1 MASPAFMRFLPRC
14 GAAAAFGTLLGLAGC
29 QSWLDDR
36 YADSL
41 PPTSGVQPIKGLA
54 QNVSIRRNALGM
66 PLIETGTFHDAL
78 FALGYVHA
86 SDRLSQMV
94 SLRLLAQGRLAE
106 MVGPGALE
114 IDRFMRTVN
123 LRQAAE
129 IQYRNASPRLQR
141 FFEVYARGVNAYL
154 YRYRDKLPMDL
165 AQSGY
170 RPEYWK
176 PEDSALVFAL
186 LNFGLAVNLQEEIA
200 SLTLA
205 QKVGSDKL
213 AWLTPTY
220 PDENLPFDEAE
231 KLKGLRLDGQV
242 PGLAGVE
249 GAARQV
255 AALSML
261 GVAASNNW
269 AIAPQ
274 RSRSGKSLMA
284 NDTHLPLSMPS
295 VWNYVQIRS
304 PKYQAAGVSI
314 AGLPGVVAGFNGKL
328 AWGMTMV
335 LGDNQDLYLEQLRRQ
350 GNRLYYLAD
359 GKWQPTRER
368 QETFFIKGQRPIR
381 EVIHETRH
389 GPLLNSALGERKNI
403 LQPLPLKSGYGLAYR
418 SIQQEADK
426 TLDGFFDLSR
436 AKTIEQAFDATR
448 EIRAMPL
455 NIVFADEKHIGWQV
469 TGRYPNRKEGRG
481 LLPSP
486 GWDGRYDWDGY
497 ADPILHPSDQDPQQG
512 WLGTANH
519 RTVQPGYGA
528 QLSNSWYYPERAER
542 IAQLAGASKSHDTQ
556 SMIRMQYDQTSL
568 FVAKLQAMFDNPGMA
583 LPLPPGHRRL
593 AGGATQPGAGG
604 LRPADGV
611 RRQADSQLQRR
622 RAVRR
627 LPPRERQ
634 ADIPRRARTG
644 GRPCLESLRRDRQPL
659 LLGASRPPA
668 RARRQSVLGR
678 YPHSAEGGQ
687 AGNPRAQPRRRR
699 GVLRTATGERA
710 QGLAM
715 GQAAHLR
722 MAERQLE
729 NGPLPGR
736 RRARR
741 TRRDQGLSRSRTLS
755 GRRRPHHAGRIG
767 LRLGPGLR
775 HLADP
780 GDAAD
785 RRLRP
790 ERTDDRREQQRPIRQ
805 SGQPALRRRYRR
817 LAQGALRQLPVPATE
832 PRARLRQQAADAHSR
847 SLNGRRGTFLRAV
860 ALNSRLTP

>member
-186 LNFGLAVNLQEEIA
+186 LNFGLAVNLQEEVA

-486 GWDGRYDWDGY
+486 GWDGRYDWDGN

-583 LPLPPGHRRL
+583 APLRQAIDALPEAQRSRAREAYDRL
-593 AGGATQPGAGG
+593 MAFDGKLTASSSDAALYGAFLHESARQIFLDELGPEDGPAWKAFVETANLSYSAQADHLLGRDDSPFWDDTRTPQKEDKPAILARSLAAAVEFCEQRLGSERKAWQWGKLHTYEWRSDSSKMAPTWAPASAPDSARSRAISIAGPI
-604 LRPADGV
+604 RPA
-611 RRQADSQLQRR
+611 ATT
-622 RAVRR
+622 
-627 LPPRERQ
+627 PRWTYRPT
-634 ADIPRRARTG
+634 AGART
-644 GRPCLESLRRDRQPL
+644 ST
-659 LLGASRPPA
+659 LG
-668 RARRQSVLGR
+668 
-678 YPHSAEGGQ
+678 
-687 AGNPRAQPRRRR
+687 
-699 GVLRTATGERA
+699 
-710 QGLAM
+710 
-715 GQAAHLR
+715 
-722 MAERQLE
+722 
-729 NGPLPGR
+729 
-736 RRARR
+736 
-741 TRRDQGLSRSRTLS
+741 
-755 GRRRPHHAGRIG
+755 
-767 LRLGPGLR
+767 
-775 HLADP
+775 
-780 GDAAD
+780 
-785 RRLRP
+785 
-790 ERTDDRREQQRPIRQ
+790 
-805 SGQPALRRRYRR
+805 
-817 LAQGALRQLPVPATE
+817 
-832 PRARLRQQAADAHSR
+832 
-847 SLNGRRGTFLRAV
+847 
-860 ALNSRLTP
+860 